1 MIRLKAAIAA
11 LAGGVIAAIT
21 GPAGAE
27 NVLRWASA
35 GEVLTFDPHSL
46 DETANSIHFRQVYE
60 PLVDLDSDLKLV
72 PMLAVEWKIV
82 DPTTWEFRLR
92 EGVSFHD
99 GSPFT
104 ADDVIFSLRRA
115 QADTSDWKD
124 TISIISAIEALDPHT
139 VRLTTSLP
147 DMILPTALRNIMI
160 MSKTWAQSH
169 GAGLPADFDAGEQTH
184 ATVNANGTGP
194 FELQEFTPPDHVVL
208 ARNPDWWGL
217 ERYPLNIDRI
227 DYRTIDEEKARLD
240 ALLTRKIDFL
250 PDTPLDAIDA
260 IRKSAGLKLAQAPEL
275 RTIFLGLDQG
285 SAELRSSNIKGKNP
299 FADRRVREAMYH
311 AIDIEAIRDEVM
323 RGLSIPR
330 GMIIAPGVNGFAD
343 DLDKRLSFDPVR
355 APSLLA
361 DAGYREGFTVT
372 LDCPNNRYIN
382 DEAICRAVA
391 AQLGEV
397 GIDVTVAARPKGEHW
412 RMLDNGMSDFWLEG
426 WGFPTLDSQT
436 EFQEFF
442 HSRGSRHDETGY
454 ANPRVDELIDK
465 IQGTMITYARDAMI
479 EEVWKIVLDDIVYL
493 PLHQQ
498 ILVWTTRDDL
508 DIPVFP
514 IGRPQFREA
523 RFR

>member
-1 MIRLKAAIAA
+1 MTKLKAAIAA

-194 FELQEFTPPDHVVL
+194 F
-208 ARNPDWWGL
+208 R
-217 ERYPLNIDRI
+217 
-227 DYRTIDEEKARLD
+227 
-240 ALLTRKIDFL
+240 
-250 PDTPLDAIDA
+250 
-260 IRKSAGLKLAQAPEL
+260 
-275 RTIFLGLDQG
+275 
-285 SAELRSSNIKGKNP
+285 
-299 FADRRVREAMYH
+299 
-311 AIDIEAIRDEVM
+311 
-323 RGLSIPR
+323 
-330 GMIIAPGVNGFAD
+330 APGIHSA
-343 DLDKRLSFDPVR
+343 RP
-355 APSLLA
+355 
-361 DAGYREGFTVT
+361 
-372 LDCPNNRYIN
+372 
-382 DEAICRAVA
+382 CRARA
-391 AQLGEV
+391 
-397 GIDVTVAARPKGEHW
+397 
-412 RMLDNGMSDFWLEG
+412 
-426 WGFPTLDSQT
+426 
-436 EFQEFF
+436 
-442 HSRGSRHDETGY
+442 
-454 ANPRVDELIDK
+454 
-465 IQGTMITYARDAMI
+465 
-479 EEVWKIVLDDIVYL
+479 
-493 PLHQQ
+493 
-498 ILVWTTRDDL
+498 
-508 DIPVFP
+508 
-514 IGRPQFREA
+514 
-523 RFR
+523 